1 MECKMI
7 FKKLTT
13 AFTLGIILFGM
24 QLLAVANDIN
34 GLLPVNRD
42 GFETGDWRNFRP
54 HYAGDAS
61 DWIRPNFSINQ
72 VDPIDGAFSLRWS
85 SDDRHHQWYMLS
97 NAFYLAKPV
106 TVTVDFRVSSEAQ
119 DFEAGLLLMESKSE
133 YAGIKASHERAGL
146 FKAGNTTIEQT
157 GKGISLVPGTIY
169 TLSVSMLDD
178 HLFRAEVVERESG
191 RVLAGFES
199 LSFIV
204 PEAVSLY
211 VSTGAGSGAVID
223 FDNLAADAAAY
234 LVPAGQ
240 YVRSPQF
247 VVLPRLPDVAQDQG
261 NWVGGQSSML
271 EDDEFKMWYR
281 IRDNEVRGRGYGF
294 ARSSDGVN
302 WEKYEHNPL
311 FTHHPDFLSNEKIS
325 VLKIDGLYRAW
336 YAVDTGDNKW
346 YTAYATSEDGLNW
359 EQHGLVIDETYCK
372 DAVVIYLDGTYYLYS
387 IKDDTRIGVY
397 TSSNGVDFTNENT
410 IEIGVHAHVAAF
422 YEKSTGLFH
431 LYSTAGYNGVNHAV
445 SANGIDFGFFT
456 NVMNPSAAG
465 LDDWDQA
472 GVTYLSFITDAH
484 GHLDDARSL
493 PFYYQARNHW
503 DNNIPGW
510 RFHGGERVVL
520 GGKYEGLYLGVP
532 AQIHPGQ
539 ACYYESFPF
548 MVPKADGFSVA
559 ALRPV
564 RITVNNYD
572 PKNELVA
579 SGSLEAISNFPRR
592 TQVQIRA
599 ERLIPG
605 KSYQL
610 FLDNEQMGE
619 ALADKYGAV
628 MFTIPV
634 QQDGAKNFRLLR
646 K

>member
-1 MECKMI
+1 MKNPAI
-7 FKKLTT
+7 LLTWGV
-13 AFTLGIILFGM
+13 LLFGM
-24 QLLAVANDIN
+24 HLLVLATDNK
-34 GLLPVNRD
+34 GLLPLNRD
-42 GFETGDWRNFRP
+42 GFETGDWHNFRP
-54 HYAGDAS
+54 HYAGNAA

-72 VDPIDGAFSLRWS
+72 VDPIDGDFSLRWS
-85 SDDRHHQWYMLS
+85 SDDKHHQWFMLS

-106 TVTVDFRVSSEAQ
+106 TVAVDFRVSGEGGG
-119 DFEAGLLLMESKSE
+119 FEAGLLLMESKIE
-133 YAGIKASHERAGL
+133 YAGIKVSHKRAEL
-146 FKAGNTTIEQT
+146 FKKGNTTIEQA
-157 GKGISLVPGTIY
+157 GKEISIVPGTTY
-169 TLSVSMLDD
+169 RLSVSMLDD
-178 HLFRAEVVERESG
+178 HLFLAEIAEKKSG
-191 RVLAGFES
+191 RVITGFES

-204 PEAVSLY
+204 PEAVSIY
-211 VSTGAGSGAVID
+211 VATDAGSDITID
-223 FDNLAADAAAY
+223 FDNLSADAAAY
-234 LVPAGQ
+234 LMLAGK

-247 VVLPRLPDVAQDQG
+247 VVLQRLPDVSQEQG
-261 NWVGGQSSML
+261 NWVGGQSTML
-271 EDDEFKMWYR
+271 DDGEFKMWYR
-281 IRDNEVRGRGYGF
+281 IRDNQIRGRGYGF
-294 ARSSDGVN
+294 ARSSDGLN

-311 FTHHPDFLSNEKIS
+311 FHHHPDFQSNEKIS
-325 VLKIDGLYRAW
+325 VLKVNGLYQAW

-346 YTAYATSEDGLNW
+346 YTAYATSEDGISW

-397 TSSNGVDFTNENT
+397 TSENGVDFINQNT

-422 YEKSTGLFH
+422 YEKNTGLFH

-456 NVMNPSAAG
+456 NIMKPSKVG
-465 LDDWDQA
+465 LDDWEQA

-484 GHLDDARSL
+484 GHVDDASSL
-493 PFYYQARNHW
+493 PFYYQARNYW

-520 GGKYEGLYLGVP
+520 GGKYDGLYLGVP

-539 ACYYESFPF
+539 VYKYESFPF

-564 RITVNNYD
+564 RIVVNHYD
-572 PKNELVA
+572 PDKALVA
-579 SGSLEAISNFPRR
+579 SGTLESVSEYPRR
-592 TQVQIRA
+592 AQVQIKA
-599 ERLIPG
+599 ERLVPG
-605 KSYQL
+605 KTYL
-610 FLDNEQMGE
+610 FFLDNEKMGE
-619 ALADKYGAV
+619 TLADKFGNI

-634 QQDGAKNFRLLR
+634 QQDGEKNFRLLS